1 MAVSNTWQI
10 KSFEKQASIRMSVFL
25 QRMQQNKN
33 KYSNIKI
40 YDATDSR
47 YDGIE
52 KRMNHTA

>member
-1 MAVSNTWQI
+1 MAVSNTWQVQ
-10 KSFEKQASIRMSVFL
+10 SVEKQASIRMSVFL

-33 KYSNIKI
+33 KYGNIKI
-40 YDATDSR
+40 YGAADSR

>member
-1 MAVSNTWQI
+1 
-10 KSFEKQASIRMSVFL
+10 MSVFL

-33 KYSNIKI
+33 KYGNIKI
-40 YDATDSR
+40 YGAADSR